1 MIRVALLL
9 FLIAAAAVAM
19 LALLGDAGT
28 ATLQWMGWRVE
39 MTAATASLLV
49 LFAALAAAV
58 FWRLVLWIADAPERA
73 AQARADQRRRQSGE
87 ALARGYLA
95 AAAGDGSE
103 ARRMAQRAS
112 DLVEDNPA
120 LVRILAAQAA
130 EAAGDRTAAKAAYD
144 AMLGFPDMRLAGLRG
159 LMQTAQAQNDRATA
173 LRHAQ
178 EAYSLAKTARWAWRA
193 LLEDRLAAADWP
205 AALDLV
211 KTALDRK
218 IVSPIVADRARAAL
232 LAASAANLE
241 GARPQQALDF
251 ATQSAKLDKGFA
263 PGVVI
268 AARLL
273 AADGKAPRAAP
284 LIEAAWKIAP
294 HPALWLTY
302 RDLITAENPKARA
315 QRLAALTALNPGPR
329 EARILA
335 IEQALVANDPKAAA
349 LAAEALNDELD
360 TARLCGLRARL
371 AYAQGDADAARVWMA
386 RGARA
391 PQEPAW
397 SDIDPTGKAFPYS
410 PADWARLVS
419 AYAETG
425 ELIHPRYERR
435 DPVISELP
443 AMPIAYDQ
451 PFLDAA
457 QTGLTPPPDGD
468 PGLWGGAFD
477 EGPDPEP
484 VPAARRGP
492 APRRRLTRAGK

>member
-1 MIRVALLL
+1 VIRVAFIL
-9 FLIAAAAVAM
+9 FLIASVAVAT
-19 LALLGDAGT
+19 LAMVGEPGSAVLEWL
-28 ATLQWMGWRVE
+28 GWRIE

-49 LFAALAAAV
+49 LFSALAAAI
-58 FWRLVLWIADAPERA
+58 FWRLVLWIADAPQRA
-73 AQARADQRRRQSGE
+73 AQARADQRRRQGGE
-87 ALARGYLA
+87 ALSRGYLA

-112 DLVEDNPA
+112 DLVEENPA

-130 EAAGDRTAAKAAYD
+130 EAAGDLVAAKAAYT

-159 LMQTAQAQNDRATA
+159 LMQNALIQNDRATA
-173 LRHAQ
+173 LRYAQ

-193 LLEDRLAAADWP
+193 LLEDRLAAGDWSE
-205 AALDLV
+205 ALDLV

-232 LAASAANLE
+232 LAASAASIE
-241 GARPQQALDF
+241 DRRPQQALDF
-251 ATQSAKLDKGFA
+251 ASQSAKLDASFV

-273 AADGKAPRAAP
+273 VADCKAPRAAS
-284 LIEAAWKIAP
+284 LIENAWKAAP

-302 RDLITAENPKARA
+302 RDMITAENPKARA

-329 EARILA
+329 EARVLA
-335 IEQALVANDPKAAA
+335 VEQALVANDHKAAA
-349 LAAEALNDELD
+349 LAAEALTGEPD

-371 AYAQGDADAARVWMA
+371 AYGLGDADGARVWMA

-397 SDIDPTGKAFPYS
+397 SDIDPSGKAFPYS

-443 AMPIAYDQ
+443 PMPIAYDQ
-451 PFLDAA
+451 PYLDAA

-477 EGPDPEP
+477 EQPDPEP
-484 VPAARRGP
+484 VAAVRRRPAV
-492 APRRRLTRAGK
+492 RRRLTRAGK